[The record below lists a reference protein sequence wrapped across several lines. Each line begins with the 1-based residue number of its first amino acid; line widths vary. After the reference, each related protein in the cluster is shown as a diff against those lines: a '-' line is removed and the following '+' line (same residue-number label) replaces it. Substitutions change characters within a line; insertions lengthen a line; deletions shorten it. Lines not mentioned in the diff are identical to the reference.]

1 MLFSQEVLQYV
12 IIGLLVWLAGLSF
25 FVWRIVRHY
34 NFLTKDINK
43 KDLKSLLEKILKD
56 IDDNS
61 KLIKDTST
69 NLEDLIKQN
78 EVNIQKCGLVRFN
91 PFDETGG
98 NQSFALALMDQ
109 NDNGFIL
116 SSLHSRV
123 STRIYTKQLK
133 KGKVVG
139 GGDLSKEEKKAI
151 KQAQKTRK

>member
-1 MLFSQEVLQYV
+1 MLFSQEIIFYAL
-12 IIGLLVWLAGLSF
+12 IGLLVWLSGLTF
-25 FVWRIVRHY
+25 FVWRIARHY
-34 NFLTKDINK
+34 NLLTKDINQ

-56 IDDNS
+56 IAGNS
-61 KLIKDTST
+61 ASIGEIMVKLD
-69 NLEDLIKQN
+69 DLIKSN
-78 EVNIQKCGLVRFN
+78 ELNIQKCGLVRFN

-139 GGDLSKEEKKAI
+139 GGDLSKEENKAI